1 MKILLANDDGIYSE
15 GLRLLALELQKE
27 HDVYIVAPEG
37 ERSATSHSITIKRDM
52 LLEVVKLEG
61 IKNTAYSLNGT
72 PADCIRVAMELLYD
86 DIDVVF
92 SGINKGY
99 NAGADVQYSGTVSVC
114 AEANLYNIPGV
125 AVSAEYRNGDCNFE
139 IASKIAPKI
148 FERYKDLILNKNV
161 VLNLNVPKLKEEE
174 IKGVKVCE
182 LGELIYDSFSM
193 DKIEDGKYNIKL
205 LERTPKYIRPNSD
218 QDYLSRGY
226 ITVTPIEYT
235 FHNEKSLLEYESIN
249 Y

>member
-1 MKILLANDDGIYSE
+1 MKILLSNDDGIMSE
-15 GLRLLALELQKE
+15 GLRLLAIELQKE
-27 HDVYIVAPEG
+27 HDVYIVAPDR
-37 ERSATSHSITIKRDM
+37 ERSASSHSISIKKD
-52 LLEVVKLEG
+52 LVLEKVNLEG
-61 IKNTAYSLNGT
+61 VKNTAYSLTGT
-72 PADCIRVAMELLYD
+72 PADCIRVAFELLYK

-125 AVSAEYRNGDCNFE
+125 AVSAEFRDGGCDYE
-139 IASKIAPKI
+139 VASKVAPMI
-148 FERYKDLILNKNV
+148 FNRYKDLVMGSNV
-161 VLNLNVPKLKEEE
+161 VLNLNVPKLKASD
-174 IKGVKVCE
+174 IKGIKVCE

-193 DKIEDGKYNIKL
+193 EEEEEGKYIVKL

-218 QDYLSRGY
+218 QDYLTRGY

-235 FHNEKSLLEYESIN
+235 FHNEKSLLEYENIN